1 MITCYGVFERVLYR
15 NYYSG
20 NTLFT
25 IRSSCRE
32 LPRTEYGAVL
42 CFGIITEC
50 MNGIP
55 LKLTG
60 NISEY
65 HGKQEFLIESYELS
79 SSSQSLVSSFL
90 MNFDGVGEKTAA
102 QIAKLCNNNIFCFVE
117 ESNAAKV
124 LANNIPRLNIEKSI
138 KFVNMIKNITF
149 QKEIYEFITEN
160 GGSFHDANVLLS
172 VFPRM
177 TVDELKKDPYK
188 IGSEINFPFLL
199 CDNIAFNANMTTD
212 NPKRLKMMV
221 LQSIL
226 KDVSNGNAYSTL
238 DILFKK
244 INYLAKC
251 SQFDYEPNKV
261 EILIVLMNCKNVV
274 IEDGLPARI
283 YLKKI
288 WMQEISSVHEFNRIN
303 QSSELLPFKE
313 EYIKEAEKVCNIK
326 YSKEQKKAFNILKS
340 SGVKIL
346 CGKPGAG
353 KTTFT
358 NGLLTIYNIMFPEG
372 KVIKLCAPTG
382 RAARRLSESTGKAA
396 GTIHFTLNIRP
407 YEGQEDILSEIEQSC
422 AGLFIIDEAS
432 MVDVMLLECIL
443 RAAKNGALVVFIGDK
458 DQLSSVG
465 PGDVL
470 RDLIKSEMAETYK
483 LNEIFRQDKDSN
495 ILLNARRINE
505 GNIDIKSGD
514 DFQIIRTEDE
524 VSLTREVK
532 RIVKK
537 FYNVNRPFDTQV
549 LSPTKKGRAGV
560 AFVNSMLQKELKYSE
575 KAIYFGKTEYHV
587 KDKIMFLKNDMDKGI
602 CNGDM
607 GIVANINQGRMEV
620 LVNDKYIELTTV
632 DLDAV
637 SLAHAA
643 TIHKSQGSEY
653 PVVIISLPLNPSNML
668 RRNLL
673 YTAVTRAAKKVFII
687 SETSALEKCIQTE
700 DSSKRRTGLMEKLQK
715 KDIKLIKS

>member
-177 TVDELKKDPYK
+177 
-188 IGSEINFPFLL
+188 
-199 CDNIAFNANMTTD
+199 
-212 NPKRLKMMV
+212 
-221 LQSIL
+221 
-226 KDVSNGNAYSTL
+226 
-238 DILFKK
+238 
-244 INYLAKC
+244 
-251 SQFDYEPNKV
+251 
-261 EILIVLMNCKNVV
+261 
-274 IEDGLPARI
+274 
-283 YLKKI
+283 
-288 WMQEISSVHEFNRIN
+288 
-303 QSSELLPFKE
+303 
-313 EYIKEAEKVCNIK
+313 
-326 YSKEQKKAFNILKS
+326 
-340 SGVKIL
+340 
-346 CGKPGAG
+346 PGAG

-560 AFVNSMLQKELKYSE
+560 ASVNSMLQKELKYSE